1 MPRRRIPQ
9 VIDGQL
15 TPLDAASASLPTIA
29 VGSTAWHTWLAD
41 PASQSFAFRS
51 SQGTFTARRE
61 RREGSW
67 YWYAYRTQSG
77 QLRKEYL
84 GKPAEL
90 TLQRLQAVAA
100 RLAEPAHRPPPTN
113 QRSTSDKRRPPT
125 ADGHPLIRNTQHAT
139 LLATKQAHRHE
150 PHPGHHPG
158 ARPPSPVARLPVPNS
173 KLTTHNS

>member
-29 VGSTAWHTWLAD
+29 VVSTAWHTWLAD
-41 PASQSFAFRS
+41 PASQSFAFRC
-51 SQGTFTARRE
+51 SQGTFTAPRE
-61 RREGSW
+61 RRQGSW

-90 TLQRLQAVAA
+90 TLQRLQAIAA
-100 RLAEPAHRPPPTN
+100 HLAEPAHRPPTN
-113 QRSTSDKRRPPT
+113 DLRATSDDHPPPT
-125 ADGHPLIRNTQHAT
+125 DTR
-139 LLATKQAHRHE
+139 
-150 PHPGHHPG
+150 
-158 ARPPSPVARLPVPNS
+158 
-173 KLTTHNS
+173 